1 MIFIKMPASMA
12 GMSPSAFSRFFKLH
26 TGRNISEYII
36 DQMNRSGS
44 LIFTCYRKDDAESK
58 YRAYYFRCMIINGAN
73 QLGNFSHILERSQ
86 KIIDAH
92 ENLKQMGG
100 SLEVDIDEEG
110 NLFFTARIPLI
121 VVKESLDMSSRYD
134 INENIANIIKGKVL
148 LVDDNELNR
157 FLSKEILTA
166 AGFTIEAVE
175 SGDKAIQS
183 LREHAPN
190 YYTLVIMD
198 IVMPQKDGYQTT
210 KEIREDER
218 EDIRNIPIVALSSN
232 TKPADIRKSLKYGMS
247 AHVAKPIDIEFFMDA
262 IKNL

>member
-1 MIFIKMPASMA
+1 
-12 GMSPSAFSRFFKLH
+12 
-26 TGRNISEYII
+26 
-36 DQMNRSGS
+36 
-44 LIFTCYRKDDAESK
+44 
-58 YRAYYFRCMIINGAN
+58 MIINGAN

-92 ENLKQMGG
+92 ENLKQIGG

-198 IVMPQKDGYQTT
+198 IVMPQKDGYQIT

-218 EDIRNIPIVALSSN
+218 EDIRNIPIVALSSS